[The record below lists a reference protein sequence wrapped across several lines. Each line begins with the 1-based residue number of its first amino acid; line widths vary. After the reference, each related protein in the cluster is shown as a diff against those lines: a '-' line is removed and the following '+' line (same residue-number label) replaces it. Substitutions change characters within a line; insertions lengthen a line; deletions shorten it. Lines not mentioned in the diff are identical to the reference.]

1 MPSTMCKFGPSIMKA
16 NVGNEA
22 IRWKIKML
30 TREKIEQ
37 INKDSGQPPPA
48 ESVHDT
54 KYKFPV
60 FGNHSRV
67 IPVIPQIYRKVSAL
81 AFMEST

>member
-1 MPSTMCKFGPSIMKA
+1 MPSTVCKFGRSIMKA

-30 TREKIEQ
+30 TGEKIEQ
-37 INKDSGQPPPA
+37 ISKDSGQPPPA
-48 ESVHDT
+48 ESIHDT

-60 FGNHSRV
+60 FINHGRML
-67 IPVIPQIYRKVSAL
+67 PVIPQIYRKVSAL